1 MVGFYFSKWYLEN
14 EYQFKFVVNS
24 KMLTDVDPVYEL
36 IKNIRIDINGLL
48 PDDIVHEKR
57 FKITGKQG
65 VAGTMFVQNKYRC
78 VYKLSQHYNYIT
90 EHEHQILSDM
100 NSMRKYCPHFVRG
113 YGIYSVKTDLEYK
126 RKENPFLLESTKPV
140 MNKVIFMEYL
150 DNAFPFYKYI
160 RSESI
165 EPKILYSIIKQTLIA
180 VDIAQNK
187 KGFAHYDLH
196 SDNILIKRCDP
207 RTVFVYVIND
217 KKYIIP
223 TYGFYPVIL
232 DYGFSYTQNM
242 TNNHLPIYGPLA
254 HTDVGFMGS
263 LCDKMS
269 DPKLFLITVT
279 DELRR
284 HRDSVKEIK
293 NLRDTVKKIFKPLYI
308 DLKSGWD
315 NRSGV
320 ISASD
325 TINAILEEK
334 THGSRLFKNYS
345 HFCIDNIQ
353 SLINL
358 PIQKESYDD
367 IASLYEMMI
376 NEFKHIEKKILNV
389 KTNLYIFREMINIV
403 RDVKNNYEEEDTR
416 DKAVLTFKSEMYK
429 VISPIAKF
437 CSLSDI
443 RWEKLLCSII
453 LFSKCVEG
461 ICYDVVEKTMSDKE
475 KEYKKMK
482 HQTVS
487 DIYLAIEKY
496 LDTPYPE
503 NPKLCIW
510 DTNRERYYNELDD
523 IVEEEL
529 SDSDDGF

>member
-1 MVGFYFSKWYLEN
+1 
-14 EYQFKFVVNS
+14 
-24 KMLTDVDPVYEL
+24 MLTDDDPVYEL
-36 IKNIRIDINGLL
+36 IKNIRIDNDML
-48 PDDIVHEKR
+48 PNDIVHEKR

-65 VAGTMFVQNKYRC
+65 VAGTMFVQNKYRF

-90 EHEHQILSDM
+90 EHENQILSDM
-100 NSMRKYCPHFVRG
+100 NSMRKYCPHFVKG
-113 YGIYSVKTDLEYK
+113 YGIINLKTDLEYK
-126 RKENPFLLESTKPV
+126 RKENPFLIESTKPV
-140 MNKVIFMEYL
+140 VNKVVLMEYL

-160 RSESI
+160 RSENI
-165 EPKILYSIIKQTLIA
+165 EPKVLFSIIKQTLIA
-180 VDIAQNK
+180 IEIAQNK

-207 RTVFVYVIND
+207 RIVFVYVIQN

-232 DYGFSYTQNM
+232 DYGFSYTQSM
-242 TNNHLPIYGPLA
+242 TDKNLPIYGPLA

-269 DPKLFLITVT
+269 DPKLFLITVS

-284 HRDSVKEIK
+284 HRESVKDIK
-293 NLRDTVKKIFKPLYI
+293 KFRDAVKKIFKPLYI

-315 NRSGV
+315 NRTGV

-325 TINAILEEK
+325 TINGILEEK

-358 PIQKESYDD
+358 PLEKENYDD

-376 NEFKHIEKKILNV
+376 NEFKHVEKKILNV
-389 KTNLYIFREMINIV
+389 KTNLYIFREMINII
-403 RDVKNNYEEEDTR
+403 RDVKDKYEEDSTR
-416 DKAVLTFKSEMYK
+416 DEAVKEFKTKMYTI
-429 VISPIAKF
+429 ISCVAKF
-437 CSLSDI
+437 CTLNDI
-443 RWEKLLCSII
+443 RWEKLLCSVI

-461 ICYDVVEKTMSDKE
+461 ICYDVVEKTMEEKQ
-475 KEYKKMK
+475 KEYDKMK
-482 HQTVS
+482 HKSIS
-487 DIYLAIEKY
+487 DIYLAVEKY
-496 LDTPYPE
+496 LQTPYPE
-503 NPKLCIW
+503 SPKLYIW
-510 DTNRERYYNELDD
+510 DTNRERSYNDFDEDV
-523 IVEEEL
+523 VEEDL